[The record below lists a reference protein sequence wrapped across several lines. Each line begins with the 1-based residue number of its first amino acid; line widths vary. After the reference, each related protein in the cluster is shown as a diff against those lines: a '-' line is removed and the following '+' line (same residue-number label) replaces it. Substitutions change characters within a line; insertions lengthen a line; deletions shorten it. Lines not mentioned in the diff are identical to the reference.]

1 MPRYILTVE
10 ARDSPTPSGTSRSTY
25 VQVGICLFIPHLFLS
40 FSSRLRHPSPLLQ
53 VDITVEDTNDNTP
66 DFGTSSFVYN
76 VTENAAAGTV
86 LAPTLLATDTDEGTN
101 GQVVYSISSGP
112 FTVDANTGMEDFL
125 LPPFFFPLLLVSP
138 FLSLLHLLLHLLPP
152 PLPSRIEGV
161 IQVSD
166 SALLDRE
173 MMPVFNQILTAQD
186 RGPFP
191 HASTA
196 NIRIVLTDVN
206 DNPPIFEETIYRAEI
221 TEVGVCH
228 CMLV

>member
-1 MPRYILTVE
+1 M
-10 ARDSPTPSGTSRSTY
+10 
-25 VQVGICLFIPHLFLS
+25 
-40 FSSRLRHPSPLLQ
+40 RHRSPLLQ

-66 DFGTSSFVYN
+66 DFGTAAFVYN

-86 LAPTLLATDTDEGTN
+86 LAPTLLATDMDEGTN

-125 LPPFFFPLLLVSP
+125 LLPFFFPLLLVSP
-138 FLSLLHLLLHLLPP
+138 FLSLFPLFPSPPFPLLLLLLHLLLHLLPP
-152 PLPSRIEGV
+152 PPFPSSPLPLLLPPFPPPLPSCIEGV

-206 DNPPIFEETIYRAEI
+206 DNPPIFEETIYMAEI
-221 TEVGVCH
+221 AEVRECVIAC
-228 CMLV
+228 